1 MNPNERYIKII
12 ETLSAYYGMDEDKL
26 IKLLEQ
32 KENKYL
38 LLLFLDKYKC
48 LNKENLM
55 NVLKYKNMNSISYN
69 LKKAEEKLLI
79 NRDFREK
86 FFEIEQNLLK

>member
-12 ETLSAYYGMDEDKL
+12 ETLSSYYGMNEDEL
-26 IKLLEQ
+26 IKLLTQ

-48 LNKENLM
+48 LDKENLM
-55 NVLKYKNMNSISYN
+55 NVFKYKSMKSISYN